1 MMEPHPVKRVSTGVE
16 SLDKMLS
23 GGFMPDTI
31 NLVSGSPGTGKSTLA
46 TQFLIDGIEHGEN
59 GIYLSLDEEKHIFYR
74 NMLAYGWD
82 LKRLE
87 SEDKLYFEF
96 FRSEELLRH
105 VSDGYQMLDHQI
117 RRINAKRLVLDSVT
131 AYLLICDGEACRRNE
146 IKRLFDIMRKWKVT
160 AVAVGES
167 KASDDSHGLDYMA
180 DSIIR
185 LYYRRQPGKTQRRER
200 LIEVEKMRGSRH
212 SEEMRHMEITPKGV
226 NVK

>member
-1 MMEPHPVKRVSTGVE
+1 MDSHAVKRVSTGVE
-16 SLDKMLS
+16 NLDRMLE
-23 GGFMPDTI
+23 GGFMPETI

-46 TQFLIDGIEHGEN
+46 VQFLMDGIGRGEN
-59 GIYLSLDEEKHIFYR
+59 GIYISLDEEKHIFYR

-117 RRINAKRLVLDSVT
+117 RRIGAKRLVLDSVT
-131 AYLLICDGEACRRNE
+131 AYLLFCEGEACRRNE
-146 IKRLFDIMRKWKVT
+146 IKRLFDLMRKWKVT
-160 AVAVGES
+160 SVAVGES

-180 DSIIR
+180 DSIVR
-185 LYYRRQPGKTQRRER
+185 LYYRRQPGKSQRRER

-212 SEEMRHMEITPKGV
+212 SEEMRRMEITSKGV
-226 NVK
+226 VVR